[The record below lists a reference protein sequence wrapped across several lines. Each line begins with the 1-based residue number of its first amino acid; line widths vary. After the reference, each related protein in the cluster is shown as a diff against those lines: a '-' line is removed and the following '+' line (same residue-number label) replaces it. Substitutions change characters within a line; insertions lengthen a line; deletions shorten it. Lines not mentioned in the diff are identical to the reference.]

1 MMIGELDFGDIFH
14 SQNYLATEN
23 TLADGEED
31 FFLTSVFY
39 EGVTYTIFL
48 LFLIIM
54 SILIMNLLVRLE
66 IIRKQMWRVRKNK
79 NVKDIRRKWRK
90 GTE

>member
-14 SQNYLATEN
+14 SQNYLGTEN

-39 EGVTYTIFL
+39 EGTTYTIFA

-54 SILIMNLLVRLE
+54 SILIMNLLVRLKM
-66 IIRKQMWRVRKNK
+66 IRKTIVE
-79 NVKDIRRKWRK
+79 
-90 GTE
+90 GTKEQECEGY